1 MRVIRGGSKLN
12 KGESKAE
19 HRAEIAGFV
28 DVLTELD
35 KMSRWGR
42 DRRHTERLTVRQ
54 RTMLSMAARRS
65 ALYVFL
71 SVWIGVPAVFFAW
84 KLFGPRG
91 AVFMAVVGLLPVAA
105 TVTWLTRRLL
115 HGQGQLWAEAA
126 AYVCRGILNASLC
139 FLFANVVLIAFG
151 VLAHRWISSLCA
163 EFSELTVWALEG
175 VDLGLE
181 GKVRAWIAAV
191 RQSGEM
197 LAGDYMVLVIA
208 LLAVS
213 VLCVAVPACAYLYV
227 KTTENRVTRRV
238 EELFL

>member
-1 MRVIRGGSKLN
+1 MIRGNPKLN
-12 KGESKAE
+12 RGESKAE
-19 HRAEIAGFV
+19 HRADIAGFV

-54 RTMLSMAARRS
+54 RTMLSMAALRS
-65 ALYVFL
+65 AIYVFL
-71 SVWIGVPAVFFAW
+71 STWIGVPSVFFAW

-91 AVFMAVVGLLPVAA
+91 AAFMAVVGLLPVAA

-115 HGQGQLWAEAA
+115 HGQGQVWAEAA

-139 FLFANVVLIAFG
+139 FLFANVVLVALG
-151 VLAHRWISSLCA
+151 VLAHRWISAFYA
-163 EFSELTVWALEG
+163 EFSELTAWALEG
-175 VDLGLE
+175 LDLGAE
-181 GKVRAWIAAV
+181 EKVRGWIAAV

-197 LAGDYMVLVIA
+197 LTGDYMLPVIA

-213 VLCVAVPACAYLYV
+213 VLCVAVPACAYFYV
-227 KTTENRVTRRV
+227 RTTESRVSRKV